1 MRILGIETSCD
12 DTGVAI
18 YDDIKGLIYNK
29 LISQSK
35 THAIYGGVVPE
46 LAARYHL
53 NNIEFLIKEALN
65 KIQFNNKYKIDAI
78 AYTSGPGL
86 VGSLMV
92 GATVASALAFVLEI
106 PVVLVNHME
115 AHLLSCLLTKK
126 NLNYFKF
133 PFLGLLVSGGHTQ
146 LIIANQMGKYEVI
159 GKSVDDAV
167 GETIDKIAQLLGIDY
182 PGGKGLSILARQGRL
197 GQFFFPRPMINH
209 SGFDFSFS
217 GLKTCVSRTIL
228 QSDIDKQTR
237 ADIAK
242 AFEDAIVDTL
252 VIKCKK
258 AIRLKRIQRLVVA
271 GGVSSNSLLRSKLS
285 SMMFTICKGEAIY
298 AEKKFCTDNAAMIAY
313 TGMLRFKAGN
323 YTESKIDVRPKWI
336 ISDVS
341 GF

>member
-18 YDDIKGLIYNK
+18 YDNIKGLIYNK

-35 THAIYGGVVPE
+35 LHAIYGGVVPE
-46 LAARYHL
+46 LAARHHL
-53 NNIEFLIKEALN
+53 NNIELLINDALN
-65 KIQFNNKYKIDAI
+65 KVRYNNKFKLDAI

-92 GATVASALAFVLEI
+92 GATVASALAFSLDI
-106 PVVLVNHME
+106 PVILVNHME
-115 AHLLSCLLTKK
+115 AHLLSCFLQIQKTVLL
-126 NLNYFKF
+126 KF

-146 LIIANQMGKYEVI
+146 LIIAKQMGSYEVM
-159 GKSVDDAV
+159 GSSLDDAV

-182 PGGKGLSILARQGRL
+182 PGGKGLSELAKQGKYGR
-197 GQFFFPRPMINH
+197 FFFPRPMINH
-209 SGFDFSFS
+209 SGFNFSFS

-228 QSDIDKQTR
+228 KNNRDKQTR

-242 AFEDAIVDTL
+242 AFEDAIVDIL

-258 AIRLKRIQRLVVA
+258 AIKLKKVQQLVVA
-271 GGVSSNSLLRSKLS
+271 GGVSANPLLRSKLS
-285 SMMFTICKGEAIY
+285 NMMYSVCKGEVIY
-298 AEKKFCTDNAAMIAY
+298 TEPSFCTDNGAMIAY

-323 YTESKIDVRPKWI
+323 YIESKIVVRPKWM
-336 ISDVS
+336 ISDVLC
-341 GF
+341 F